1 MIGGVSTMRAERPD
15 MLRSFNLK
23 FDRVVS
29 GDISFHFFV
38 GRRLICSILKI
49 YFSERQINFFEG
61 ISDPI
66 KVDWE

>member
-1 MIGGVSTMRAERPD
+1 MRAERPD

-23 FDRVVS
+23 FDCVVS
-29 GDISFHFFV
+29 GEFSFHFFI

-49 YFSERQINFFEG
+49 YFSERQINFFEA

-66 KVDWE
+66 NVDWE

>member
-1 MIGGVSTMRAERPD
+1 MKAERPD

-29 GDISFHFFV
+29 GELSFHFFI
-38 GRRLICSILKI
+38 GRRLICSVLKI
-49 YFSERQINFFEG
+49 YFSERQKNFFEA

-66 KVDWE
+66 NVDWE